1 MESLR
6 RLEKLMLHTFAVIL
20 FFSACVAAQQPTE
33 TTREQDVYAVYSSLM
48 TNPPTSFRSDPNE
61 LYAIAS
67 ETKTIRRARPAAA
80 SGVLTLVPAM
90 CIEPTPGY
98 ETRWVEVMA
107 EVDAATDTP
116 VALKR
121 ELNVTKPYMLLSQ
134 EDTAKF
140 LASILSRGSRAP
152 FAPDPKLQGAVSLF
166 VLSNVYFDK
175 ARTLA
180 LVQLSSTCGMLCGYG
195 TSKIF
200 EKQAD
205 GVWREVR
212 PARNCDVV
220 A

>member
-1 MESLR
+1 MR
-6 RLEKLMLHTFAVIL
+6 RGVLKTIAVVL
-20 FFSACVAAQQPTE
+20 LCFGHLTAQQQTE
-33 TTREQDVYAVYSSLM
+33 TTREQDVYAVYSVLM

-67 ETKTIRRARPAAA
+67 ETRTIRRPRPAEAT
-80 SGVLTLVPAM
+80 GVLTLVASMGM
-90 CIEPTPGY
+90 CIEPPPGY
-98 ETRWVEVMA
+98 AARWAEVMA
-107 EVDAATDTP
+107 EVDAGTDIP

-121 ELNVTKPYMLLSQ
+121 ELKLTKPYVLLSP
-134 EDTAKF
+134 EDAAKF
-140 LASILSRGSRAP
+140 ISSILSRGSRSPVAS
-152 FAPDPKLQGAVSLF
+152 DPKLQGAVSLF
-166 VLSNVYFDK
+166 VLGNVYFDK

-180 LVQLSSTCGMLCGYG
+180 LTNLSSTCGSLCGYG
-195 TSKIF
+195 TAKIF